1 MYVRLTLQLLGSLV
15 NNNDSVLVFNYDQK
29 SNENPYQKNV
39 FMLLA
44 YFYVRKQTKNITPCS
59 NDL

>member
-1 MYVRLTLQLLGSLV
+1 MYVRLTLQLLDSLI

-39 FMLLA
+39 FVLLS